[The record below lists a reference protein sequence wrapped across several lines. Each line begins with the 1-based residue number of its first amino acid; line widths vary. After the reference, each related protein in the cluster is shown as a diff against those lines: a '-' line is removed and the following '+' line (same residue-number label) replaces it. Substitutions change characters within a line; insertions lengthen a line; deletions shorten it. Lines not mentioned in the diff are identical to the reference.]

1 MVTEEESMSSLQR
14 IAQMVGVSALL
25 MTATVACAAK
35 GQFERTLPV
44 SGPVELHVA
53 SASGDIHVRPG
64 NDGEVQIV
72 GHVYAGNGWG
82 FESPEERIREVV
94 DHPPV
99 DQMGSV
105 IEVGH
110 SLHVNNVSIDYYITV
125 PKGTEVEANS
135 ASGDIYVEGVEGPLR
150 AESASGDLHAS
161 GVNGTTFLH
170 DTSGDIRATI
180 DQAPNVEAQ
189 DISGDITLRH
199 VRGMLHASTV
209 SGDLTVSGAP
219 ADGWRLHSVSG
230 DVELNTSGAG
240 PFVVHATSVSGD
252 IHNSHGG
259 GNGPTVR
266 VATVS
271 GDITVH

>member
-1 MVTEEESMSSLQR
+1 MPGLLRM
-14 IAQMVGVSALL
+14 AQVLGISALL
-25 MTATVACAAK
+25 MTATAACAAK
-35 GQFERTLPV
+35 GEFERTLPV

-64 NDGEVQIV
+64 SDGEVHIV
-72 GHVYAGNGWG
+72 GHVYADNGWG
-82 FESPEERIREVV
+82 FASAADRLREVL

-110 SLHVNNVSIDYYITV
+110 SLHLNNVSIDYYITV

-135 ASGDIYVEGVEGPLR
+135 ASGDIYVEGVEGGLR

-161 GVNGTTFLH
+161 GVNGTAFLH
-170 DTSGDIRATI
+170 DTSGDIEASI
-180 DQAPNVEAQ
+180 DESPNVEAQ
-189 DISGDITLRH
+189 DISGDVTLHH

-219 ADGWRLHSVSG
+219 QDGWRLHTVSG
-230 DVELNTSGAG
+230 DVELKTAGAG
-240 PFVVHATSVSGD
+240 PFVVHASSVSGD

-266 VATVS
+266 IDTLS